1 MAGGATVRSAGTAPV
16 DCWNDAERRIRSLTL
31 WDDTDLDAGQRGP
44 SAARGDGSPGPAAAG
59 RPHVGTNSGLARQYE
74 PTGEEALTPAA
85 DTRTGGVFVYQE
97 LPLARS
103 SDSLGRAASAGRLGR
118 SRVPHLELGA
128 RLDGYRIESQ
138 AGESFGPGRARGFT
152 NLSASL
158 GLSVPLGRG
167 ISLGV
172 NTARAFR
179 APTVEELFSNA
190 FHAAVGAFDVG
201 DPSLEAETSLGGE
214 GVVRVQ
220 RDRASGQFAAHYS
233 RIAAYIAPFVEG
245 DTTTDEGDL
254 VPLNR
259 YAQYDAALAGLEAQI
274 EWIASRRI
282 VLGFMGDL
290 TRGRFIDRRRS
301 GESLPF
307 MPAAR
312 VGGSVRWDD
321 GRYAFGTEV
330 RHACPQRDPAPG
342 EYRAGAYTLV
352 DIHAGVTRVVGPAVH
367 SITLRADNLF
377 DVRYREAT
385 SRIKDFAPNPG
396 RNVALVYRVLF

>member
-1 MAGGATVRSAGTAPV
+1 M
-16 DCWNDAERRIRSLTL
+16 
-31 WDDTDLDAGQRGP
+31 
-44 SAARGDGSPGPAAAG
+44 
-59 RPHVGTNSGLARQYE
+59 
-74 PTGEEALTPAA
+74 
-85 DTRTGGVFVYQE
+85 
-97 LPLARS
+97 
-103 SDSLGRAASAGRLGR
+103 
-118 SRVPHLELGA
+118 GA
-128 RLDGYRIESQ
+128 RLDGYRIESE
-138 AGESFGPGRARGFT
+138 ASESFGSGRTRGFT
-152 NLSASL
+152 NLSASV
-158 GLSVPLGRG
+158 GLSVPLARG

-190 FHAAVGAFDVG
+190 VHAAIGAFDVG

-220 RDRASGQFAAHYS
+220 RDRASGQFAAYYN
-233 RIAAYIAPFVEG
+233 RIADYIAPFVQG
-245 DTTTDEGDL
+245 DTTTDEGGV

-259 YAQYDAALAGLEAQI
+259 YAQYDAALAGLEAQF
-274 EWIASRRI
+274 EWIATRR
-282 VLGFMGDL
+282 VVVGLMGDL

-301 GESLPF
+301 GEGLPF

-321 GRYAFGTEV
+321 GRYASGMEI
-330 RHACPQRDPAPG
+330 RHAWPQRAPAPG

-352 DIHAGVTRVVGPAVH
+352 DIHAGLTRVVGPALH
-367 SITLRADNLF
+367 SVTLRADNLF

-385 SRIKDFAPNPG
+385 SRIKDFSPNPG